1 MYILF
6 FAFRLLLFIKVFL
19 ICVLPR
25 KCVGIFLVVVF
36 IVVFGLVI
44 VSNVIFLLFT
54 ILVMIVDVDPA
65 LVWGILV
72 VVVVFCCTWMSE
84 ILVVAIVDTPEVL
97 GMLTVFENW
106 VVVLRL
112 VLINPA
118 VIAVSVVES
127 VVSRMLWVLSV
138 IHFRLKVILHVV

>member
-19 ICVLPR
+19 LCVLPII
-25 KCVGIFLVVVF
+25 CVGIFLVVVF

-54 ILVMIVDVDPA
+54 MLVMIVDVDPA

-97 GMLTVFENW
+97 GMTVFENW

-112 VLINPA
+112 VLINLA